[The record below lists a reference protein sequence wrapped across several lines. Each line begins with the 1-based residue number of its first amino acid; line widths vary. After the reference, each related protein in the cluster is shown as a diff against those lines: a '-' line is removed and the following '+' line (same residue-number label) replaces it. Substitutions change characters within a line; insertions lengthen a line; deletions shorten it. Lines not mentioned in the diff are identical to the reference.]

1 MSESPSLNSGESRE
15 IKETIGDNYNVECPH
30 CGKQNH
36 NICYGDT
43 NPSKENPTEFWK
55 PCQSCKKDVYYKA
68 KRGKEDKHGF
78 PTIEIFAYSEYPDAG
93 FGM

>member
-43 NPSKENPTEFWK
+43 NPSKKTLLNFGNHANLVRRM
-55 PCQSCKKDVYYKA
+55 CIIRQSVARKISMV
-68 KRGKEDKHGF
+68 F
-78 PTIEIFAYSEYPDAG
+78 QQ
-93 FGM
+93 